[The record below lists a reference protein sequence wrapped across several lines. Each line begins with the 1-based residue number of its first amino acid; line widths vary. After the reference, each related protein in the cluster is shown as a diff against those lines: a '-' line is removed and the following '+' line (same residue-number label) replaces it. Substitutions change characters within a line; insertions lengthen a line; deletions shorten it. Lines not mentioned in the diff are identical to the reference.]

1 MNYNFTALV
10 AKAVTNEHPFFLPLC
25 LTSYVAVTVYGV
37 HIATKWQIEKIHE
50 HLTHLEHMVFTKWVQ
65 KDPDP
70 ILESDSESGGS
81 ETSSGS
87 IIKALVSFAA
97 NDSDV
102 DLEVLEDVLDSRSTD
117 DIMLRKM
124 EKYVEFSQVSGEIRS
139 WILGLDTHKERD
151 TFFKV
156 FPLKAIKHFKSGI
169 NALCPL

>member
-1 MNYNFTALV
+1 MNYNFAALV
-10 AKAVTNEHPFFLPLC
+10 AKTVTNEHPFFLPMC
-25 LTSYVAVTVYGV
+25 LTGYVAVTVYSV

-50 HLTHLEHMVFTKWVQ
+50 HLTHLEHMVFTDLIQ

-70 ILESDSESGGS
+70 VPESDSESEGS

-87 IIKALVSFAA
+87 IIKSLVSFAA

-117 DIMLRKM
+117 NHMLRKM
-124 EKYVEFSQVSGEIRS
+124 AKYVDFCQASGEIRT
-139 WILGLDTHKERD
+139 WILSLDTHKERD

-156 FPLKAIKHFKSGI
+156 FPAVIP
-169 NALCPL
+169 A